1 MTPNSLTFSSSW
13 TKFLCFFLFTVSA
26 IIAGAWRRA
35 RPCFQFFRAR
45 VARGAQ
51 EGNAPR
57 SSWGD
62 PVSTVTLALDFFLP
76 VVVAARGASV
86 DVSGGSHSSVSF
98 VFLRYHF
105 QKRFERQTYF
115 TEWFGQNVRLKLTL
129 RFG

>member
-1 MTPNSLTFSSSW
+1 MCSFYLQFRH
-13 TKFLCFFLFTVSA
+13 KFYLSFYFLFLDKLLVLLFIYSFGL
-26 IIAGAWRRA
+26 IAGAWRRA
-35 RPCFQFFRAR
+35 L
-45 VARGAQ
+45 

-57 SSWGD
+57 SSWGE

-86 DVSGGSHSSVSF
+86 DVSGGSHSSDSF

-105 QKRFERQTYF
+105 HKRFERQTYV
-115 TEWFGQNVRLKLTL
+115 TEWFGQNVGLKLTL